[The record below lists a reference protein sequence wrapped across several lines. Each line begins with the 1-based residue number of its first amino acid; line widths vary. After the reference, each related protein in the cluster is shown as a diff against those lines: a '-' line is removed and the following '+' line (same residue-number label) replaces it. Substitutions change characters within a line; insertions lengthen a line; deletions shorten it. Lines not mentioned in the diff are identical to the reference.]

1 MPAFIALWAAA
12 HLALALGYC
21 AAGLWPWTPLIFAS
35 AAAWI
40 AARRRAPGACLLL
53 SAAAAAAG
61 ALLSAPAVAM
71 IAGAAAALGAW
82 DCSTAGL
89 PDSRDAAAKA
99 AFRRYARCRLPVALG
114 SIGAGAAVAAA
125 LSGIRLP
132 LPFWGAAACL
142 VVLAVSLDRAA
153 RLASGRGRDRAALR
167 GKDRAAGRGQNRAA
181 RSGFSS

>member
-21 AAGLWPWTPLIFAS
+21 AAGLWPWTPLVLAS

-40 AARRRAPGACLLL
+40 AARRRVPGACLFL

-61 ALLSAPAVAM
+61 ALLSAPPAAM

-89 PDSRDAAAKA
+89 PDSRDAAARD
-99 AFRRYARCRLPVALG
+99 AFRRYARCRMPIALG
-114 SIGAGAAVAAA
+114 SAGAGAAVAAA
-125 LSGIRLP
+125 LSGLRLP
-132 LPFWGAAACL
+132 LPFWGAVACV
-142 VVLAVSLDRAA
+142 VVLVVSLDRAA
-153 RLASGRGRDRAALR
+153 RLACGKGRGRAAKRDL
-167 GKDRAAGRGQNRAA
+167 
-181 RSGFSS
+181 SS